1 MKKFLSVAFV
11 FLMMLSL
18 LTPGI
23 SATGA
28 APAEIPAIPEGVYSL
43 KDTAIQI
50 TTDVTVGTTTQ
61 ASKAVRIVPTM
72 AAETIDISGKQ
83 YIYVWIYVADET
95 LLYDNNGDSIELCS
109 GGNRDTEESAL
120 YFYYD
125 KAIVP
130 TINYDYSQ
138 LDRGWNEYL
147 LKLDDFMVDAGGS
160 LNRAGLNYV
169 GFVMRSK
176 PEGLTFAIGPMYAV
190 NMEDVNVDESKVTT
204 VGGQETTPE
213 ETLPPLITE
222 PITTPAPVE
231 TTPAPTDMSGDTTP
245 APVDTAPAPA
255 RTTPAPEDEGGCG
268 SAVAAAA
275 LLPALLFGAGI
286 VIRRRK

>member
-1 MKKFLSVAFV
+1 MKKLLSVAFAI
-11 FLMMLSL
+11 LMMLSV
-18 LTPGI
+18 LTLGI
-23 SATGA
+23 SATEA
-28 APAEIPAIPEGVYSL
+28 VPVEVPDIPDGVYSV
-43 KDTAIQI
+43 KDSAIKI
-50 TTDVTVGTTTQ
+50 TNDVTVGTTTQ

-72 AAETIDISGKQ
+72 AADSIDVSGKQ

-95 LLYDNNGDSIELCS
+95 MLYDNNGDSIELCS
-109 GGNRDTEESAL
+109 GGNRDTEERAM

-130 TINYDYSQ
+130 TINFDYAQ

-160 LNRAGLNYV
+160 CDRTRLNYV

-190 NMEDVNVDESKVTT
+190 NMEDMDVDTSKVTT
-204 VGGQETTPE
+204 VEVAETTPE

-222 PITTPAPVE
+222 PVTTPAAPETTTAAPEVTTPAPVE
-231 TTPAPTDMSGDTTP
+231 TTS
-245 APVDTAPAPA
+245 APVV
-255 RTTPAPEDEGGCG
+255 EDKGGCG
-268 SAVAAAA
+268 SIIATTM
-275 LLPALLFGAGI
+275 LLPISLFGAAI